1 MGGGCRVDRGATG
14 GVSEVAQGTSGGSK
28 SVASFKDRR
37 GCPHGHGLR
46 PSFFAQPPAIDEQ
59 ARTKLH
65 VASIK
70 KREKNEVAPLK
81 VEDDALAF
89 QSIAVLGEGLRN
101 GQWTSLQLTEMY
113 LRRLKKYD
121 PLLRCVISL
130 TESMALEQAAKAD
143 EELKRGVDRGPLHGI
158 PWGAKDLIAVPG
170 YKTTWGAAPFKEQVR
185 EKEAT
190 VARRLR
196 EAGAVLVAKLS
207 LGAMAWGDVWYDATT
222 RNPWNP
228 KQGSSGSSAGSA
240 SATVAGLCGFTI
252 GSETLG
258 SIISPTRRCRV
269 TGLRPTFGRVSRAGC
284 MALAWSMDKIGPIAR
299 TVEDCA
305 LIFASI
311 AGSDGLDPT
320 VVDRP
325 FQWPIE
331 RDWKK
336 LKVGIGSEKP
346 NETSRWSWIC

>member
-1 MGGGCRVDRGATG
+1 MSIEMARRAALQALVGIGIGGATFHRALASAIAVEG
-14 GVSEVAQGTSGGSK
+14 EVTREMIQQAQWVADVELTEEQQEELAK
-28 SVASFKDRR
+28 SLKELREGQKALQALKIDADVPMAMAFV
-37 GCPHGHGLR
+37 PH
-46 PSFFAQPPAIDEQ
+46 FFAQPPAIDEQ

-170 YKTTWGAAPFKEQVR
+170 YKTTWGLHHSRSKSER
-185 EKEAT
+185 RR
-190 VARRLR
+190 RRLP
-196 EAGAVLVAKLS
+196 
-207 LGAMAWGDVWYDATT
+207 GD
-222 RNPWNP
+222 
-228 KQGSSGSSAGSA
+228 
-240 SATVAGLCGFTI
+240 
-252 GSETLG
+252 
-258 SIISPTRRCRV
+258 
-269 TGLRPTFGRVSRAGC
+269 
-284 MALAWSMDKIGPIAR
+284 
-299 TVEDCA
+299 
-305 LIFASI
+305 
-311 AGSDGLDPT
+311 
-320 VVDRP
+320 
-325 FQWPIE
+325 
-331 RDWKK
+331 
-336 LKVGIGSEKP
+336 
-346 NETSRWSWIC
+346 